1 MVECEFPECTT
12 FGTVIRFALELE
24 RGAAGV
30 YEELAAKPELSA
42 AADTFRSLATAHK
55 KREQL
60 LEHTRREKLNEM
72 ILEPIQ
78 DIDGTQYII
87 ETNVPAGV
95 DMTSASAMVVEI
107 EDRSSRFYQDTSRT
121 AKSLLAEAARILDKM
136 GKENETFKERVG
148 ALQS

>member
-24 RGAAGV
+24 RGAAAV
-30 YEELAAKPELSA
+30 YEELAANPGLSA
-42 AADTFRSLATAHK
+42 GAETFKSLAALHK

-78 DIDGTQYII
+78 DLDGSKYVIDTK
-87 ETNVPAGV
+87 VPEGADVKAAVGFV
-95 DMTSASAMVVEI
+95 TVI
-107 EDRSSRFYQDTSRT
+107 EDRSAGFYAESSKV
-121 AKSLLAEAARILDKM
+121 AKSLLAEAARILEKL
-136 GKENETFKERVG
+136 GKENATNKAKLGE
-148 ALQS
+148 L